1 VLSFLSIFFFIIS
14 LNKKNSFKKF
24 KLNAIHNSGHGFY
37 ESSYETWVDL
47 ICRLLNNNNKMSS
60 WKIKVKPL
68 FYWLFVLF
76 LNLSSQLS
84 HLKSSFMKLI
94 LNTGYARS
102 RVKRFQGT
110 YLTSLITMPN
120 IFKKNPS
127 FNFFYFNWIL
137 FGFF

>member
-37 ESSYETWVDL
+37 KSSCETWVDL

-84 HLKSSFMKLI
+84 HLKSSFMKFI